1 MEQIDVELIDEFV
14 EKQELQYADKAM
26 QVSMI
31 IEETAELTLA
41 YLCETEE
48 RELEEAV
55 DILVTVLVY
64 FKVMGAS
71 WEEVVTEFERKMKV
85 NLNKPVRDRIGVKV
99 KKE

>member
-41 YLCETEE
+41 YLCETAE